1 MSPAF
6 KVISNSWGGEK
17 EIKDDG
23 KSLFLIYTLLSTFKE
38 NSKMRL
44 IKCRFFSQSL
54 EGKEQGTPAGDNA
67 IMQRSFVI
75 WGDGLWGCQQ
85 SSCYSDLTLL
95 VKALFCSTLG
105 INRSE
110 NNVVSVLG

>member
-17 EIKDDG
+17 DIKDDG

-44 IKCRFFSQSL
+44 IKCRFFQLVS
-54 EGKEQGTPAGDNA
+54 GRKRAGDPC
-67 IMQRSFVI
+67 
-75 WGDGLWGCQQ
+75 WG
-85 SSCYSDLTLL
+85 
-95 VKALFCSTLG
+95 
-105 INRSE
+105 
-110 NNVVSVLG
+110 